1 MNQASKNLFACSGS
15 NLLRKIDQWKQ
26 LKDFQ
31 INATDSDGKTALFH
45 CSTPD
50 KASALI
56 KCGIDVNITDKNGE
70 NALFNQNASIL
81 KRLVMHEIN
90 INQINKN
97 GENAAFNVCASGIDI
112 LFKKGINKDLVCN
125 AGHSCV
131 FNAIYS
137 DLHYA
142 VSGLSKPANLH
153 WQYRN
158 LLPKILLKS
167 VKKVILTGIDI
178 EAIEQDMQTLL
189 NSQIAY
195 DGTLKDRVA
204 ELAIIVAKSSKILL
218 SEKINGNAL
227 PPNIIRI

>member
-1 MNQASKNLFACSGS
+1 MDQVSKNIFTCSGN
-15 NLLRKIDQWKQ
+15 NLLRNIEQWKQ
-26 LKDFQ
+26 LKDFE
-31 INATDSDGKTALFH
+31 INAIDSDGKTALFH

-56 KCGIDVNITDKNGE
+56 KCGIDINITDKNGE

-90 INQINKN
+90 INQVNKN

-112 LFKKGINKDLVCN
+112 LFKNGINKELVSN
-125 AGHSCV
+125 SGHSSV
-131 FNAIYS
+131 YNAIYS

-142 VSGLSKPANLH
+142 VSGLDKPANLH

-167 VKKVILTGIDI
+167 AKKVILTGIDI
-178 EAIEQDMQTLL
+178 EKIEQIMQTLL
-189 NSQIAY
+189 NSNITY
-195 DGTLKDRVA
+195 DTSLKDRVA
-204 ELAIIVAKSSKILL
+204 ELAIIVSKSSKIIL
-218 SEKINGNAL
+218 SEKTKSNTL
-227 PPNIIRI
+227 PSNIIRI

>member
-1 MNQASKNLFACSGS
+1 MNQVSKSLFTCSGN
-15 NLLRKIDQWKQ
+15 NLLRNIEQWKQ
-26 LKDFQ
+26 LKDFK
-31 INATDSDGKTALFH
+31 INAIDSDGKTALFH

-50 KASALI
+50 KAAALI
-56 KCGIDVNITDKNGE
+56 KCGIDINITDKNGE

-90 INQINKN
+90 INQVNKN

-112 LFKKGINKDLVCN
+112 LFNKGINKDLVSKS
-125 AGHSCV
+125 GHSCV

-142 VSGLSKPANLH
+142 VSGLDKPANLH

-167 VKKVILTGIDI
+167 AKKVILTSTDI
-178 EAIEQDMQTLL
+178 EKIEQAMQTLL
-189 NSQIAY
+189 NSNIAY
-195 DGTLKDRVA
+195 DVNLKDRVA
-204 ELAIIVAKSSKILL
+204 ELAIVVAKSAKVLL
-218 SEKINGNAL
+218 SEKTKTNAL
-227 PPNIIRI
+227 PINIIRI